1 MAQKKRPEASG
12 TKPMP
17 RKEAAENAI
26 LDFFLLPFLLHT
38 VLPALKGGIPACI
51 PVILFAVV
59 VLVKFPGGVLI
70 DQPLDQLRSRCISA
84 LPKTDCRSCGSA
96 PCSSS
101 AKNFE

>member
-59 VLVKFPGGVLI
+59 VLVKLW
-70 DQPLDQLRSRCISA
+70 LRPVFFLR
-84 LPKTDCRSCGSA
+84 
-96 PCSSS
+96 
-101 AKNFE
+101 

>member
-51 PVILFAVV
+51 PVILFAE
-59 VLVKFPGGVLI
+59 
-70 DQPLDQLRSRCISA
+70 LDECH
-84 LPKTDCRSCGSA
+84 
-96 PCSSS
+96 
-101 AKNFE
+101 